1 MTGAH
6 PRHRLD
12 ELLLNGVRLSIVAAL
27 DSVQRAEFSLV
38 RETVEITDSALSK
51 QVAVLEKAG
60 YLQVEKGRVGR
71 RPRTWL
77 SITPVGAQAYRD
89 HLRALRDIAGQDV
102 GGPAPAPQ

>member
-1 MTGAH
+1 MSGTH

-12 ELLLNGVRLSIVAAL
+12 EVLLNGVRLSIVAAL
-27 DSVQRAEFSLV
+27 DSVAKAEFSLL

-51 QVAVLEKAG
+51 QVAVLEEAG
-60 YLQVEKGRVGR
+60 YVQVEKGRVGR

-77 SITPVGAQAYRD
+77 SITPVGAQAYRY

-102 GGPAPAPQ
+102 SGLASPAE